1 MSKGNI
7 LVVSRTP
14 WHETPRIR
22 HHLSRL
28 LRDSGY
34 EIYYLE
40 TILGKKPV
48 SEVVEAGINVNRI
61 KERIH
66 HQLRLLKLLDLFNS
80 LSVKIQIKKINYK
93 IKFVAV
99 VNFNYDYHFIR
110 EMFNAPF
117 ISIINDDFVASAI
130 PLMKLK
136 VRNKLNLICKE
147 SDSVLCVS
155 YSLHRSLKIVSDN
168 AELFLPWS
176 LKHYT
181 SPEINK
187 KRDVVLYFGY
197 ISRIDT
203 RIIDKLCEKNIK
215 IRFVGPVLGDGLTV
229 KKYYQSYDNIEFLS
243 SRTLSEVYLEDV
255 CCSVALY
262 DLRLEY
268 NIAITASNRM
278 FQLLSEGIPLVYP
291 KLPNLITAPSTVI
304 AVCSEIDEF
313 PTAINFFMKNF
324 DTIQDDIR
332 LFLEDHTSEKRSV
345 FINRLINQLNYEH

>member
-14 WHETPRIR
+14 WHEAPRIR

-40 TILGKKPV
+40 TILGKKPI

-66 HQLRLLKLLDLFNS
+66 HQLLFLKLLDIFHES
-80 LSVKIQIKKINYK
+80 SVKNQIEKINYD
-93 IKFVAV
+93 IKFAAV
-99 VNFNYDYHFIR
+99 FNFNYDYHFIR

-117 ISIINDDFVASAI
+117 ISVINDDFVASAI
-130 PLMKLK
+130 PHMKSK
-136 VRNKLNLICKE
+136 VRDKLDLICKV

-155 YSLHRSLKIVSDN
+155 YSLHRSLKSLSDK

-176 LKHYT
+176 LKAYM
-181 SPEINK
+181 SPEIYQ

-203 RIIDKLCEKNIK
+203 RILDKLCEKNIK
-215 IRFVGPVLGDGLTV
+215 IRFVGPVLGDGLRV
-229 KKYYQSYDNIEFLS
+229 KKNYQSYDNIEFLS
-243 SRTLSEVYLEDV
+243 SRTLSEVYLNDV

-262 DLRLEY
+262 DLNMEY
-268 NIAITASNRM
+268 NLAITASNRL

-291 KLPNLITAPSTVI
+291 KMPNLIAAPSTVI
-304 AVCSEIDEF
+304 AVCSDLDEF
-313 PTAINFFMKNF
+313 PAAVNFFMKNF
-324 DTIQDDIR
+324 YTIQDDIR
-332 LFLEDHTSEKRSV
+332 LFLEDHALEKRSA
-345 FINRLINQLNYEH
+345 FIHRLIKQLNFEH